1 MQVLQKLLE
10 RKTVPGGGYNN
21 TNNTTTREWSKKA
34 RFYQR
39 LMTDEEL
46 AGFAVALIALI
57 TYLSLLRELRAT
69 IPESII
75 SPSR

>member
-1 MQVLQKLLE
+1 MVKEGAIL
-10 RKTVPGGGYNN
+10 
-21 TNNTTTREWSKKA
+21 SK
-34 RFYQR
+34 
-39 LMTDEEL
+39 TDEEL